1 MSETRST
8 FLTRRARYLCIAG
21 AFILLALVFFAYR
34 RQPVSDAVLTVKV
47 VPVEETVGVV
57 DFPVV
62 DFDSES
68 YYRPILEYNLFRPL
82 GWTPP
87 IPVEPYRL
95 VGTVLPRGTER
106 PPQAIIEGT
115 GGGNPQI
122 VSVGDSL
129 DGETT
134 VVGIESDSVVLES
147 GGESR
152 TLTLGGLVYLNR
164 SGSGRVASRSTP
176 SPVRRTSVV
185 GQPRRVSPIV
195 PSQDDAPVSR
205 SLPYSGWQ
213 TSKGERIRFGDARLK
228 NPAKWGLRRR

>member
-47 VPVEETVGVV
+47 VPVDAVGAISLAVI
-57 DFPVV
+57 

-68 YYRPILEYNLFRPL
+68 YYRPILEYNLFRPF

-87 IPVEPYRL
+87 RPQEPYRL

-134 VVGIESDSVVLES
+134 VVSIESDSVVLES
-147 GGESR
+147 GGGSR

-176 SPVRRTSVV
+176 SPVRRASVV
-185 GQPRRVSPIV
+185 RQPRRASPVV
-195 PSQDDAPVSR
+195 PSKDDAPISR